1 MFSDFCL
8 VAVTYLIS
16 DILERIT
23 SSTSVPTVKSM
34 DADVRLLYKKVTSFE
49 EDISSIKDSIKPIHD
64 TLGELSVTQNTL
76 IFSYNELI
84 AILNISIA
92 FFITIGTF
100 LLIFFL
106 FKYFLKK

>member
-1 MFSDFCL
+1 
-8 VAVTYLIS
+8 
-16 DILERIT
+16 
-23 SSTSVPTVKSM
+23 M
-34 DADVRLLYKKVTSFE
+34 DAEVELLNKRVTSFE
-49 EDISSIKDSIKPIHD
+49 EDISSIKDSM
-64 TLGELSVTQNTL
+64 GELSVTQNTL
-76 IFSYNELI
+76 ISDYNELV